1 MIPLYEVDPEH
12 VCLVRDGKL
21 FGRGCG
27 KTIEKMVTL
36 LSYLQ
41 PQYGGNKYLFVGENQ
56 NHVRDIYRTF
66 FYWIQDSGVFCQYSP
81 STLTYHAEFPLPP
94 PPTSIIG
101 KLIAFFKK
109 PTLISVPD
117 VEFYF
122 TTADRVNTRGRTYD
136 RIILDL
142 TPKKY
147 FQNRRRIEEAMW
159 AQKYEQ

>member
-1 MIPLYEVDPEH
+1 MIPLYEVDPER
-12 VCLVRDGKL
+12 VKLVREGKL

-41 PQYGGNKYLFVGENQ
+41 PQYSGNKYLFIGENQ
-56 NHVRDIYRTF
+56 NHVRDIYHTF
-66 FYWIQDSGVFCQYSP
+66 FYWIQDSGAFCQCSP
-81 STLTYHAEFPLPP
+81 STLTCNAEFPLPP

-101 KLIAFFKK
+101 KLVAFFKK
-109 PTLISVPD
+109 PAAIPAVN
-117 VEFYF
+117 FYF
-122 TTADRVNTRGRTYD
+122 TTVDRAHTRGRMYD

-142 TPKKY
+142 TPEKY
-147 FQNRRRIEEAMW
+147 FQNHRRIEEVMW